1 MVVMKSSFHNKKGFT
16 LMELL
21 VTVILVAVLAS
32 YSVYYYNNTIDEG
45 KLNAAKGKL
54 AALGGAFERYKI
66 EQGSITQCPTQGL
79 LITESNMN
87 ASCGKT
93 VLQHNNQTANRAFET
108 FHCGYAEKHLGLDE
122 NFNFYFGCPE
132 IDSKDCGDP
141 GVGFTV
147 YMKPK
152 SKTSSDVYP
161 TCAYF
166 NPSIDKVVEVK

>member
-1 MVVMKSSFHNKKGFT
+1 MVVMKSSFYNKKGFT

-66 EQGSITQCPTQGL
+66 EQGSITQCPSQGL
-79 LITESNMN
+79 LITELNMSGSCAKSFMQQSNDMIR
-87 ASCGKT
+87 
-93 VLQHNNQTANRAFET
+93 VFET
-108 FHCGYAEKHLGLDE
+108 FRCGYAEKHLGLDE
-122 NFNFYFGCPE
+122 NFDFYFGCPDA
-132 IDSKDCGDP
+132 DSQDCGVP
-141 GVGFTV
+141 AVGFTV

-152 SKTSSDVYP
+152 SKTSSEVYP
-161 TCAYF
+161 ACAYF
-166 NPSIDKVVEVK
+166 NPDIDKVVEVK